1 MLTNQPSTR
10 INLKRLGDKL
20 PDLIGYFLPLVSGE
34 SPLCISGND
43 DRKVVAHFSPTG
55 LWNSRT
61 FPTLQSDTCDTWTLQ
76 RGIFS
81 GKDSYKNH
89 CYYYV
94 INFESEFST
103 KSNLI
108 IPFCRQS

>member
-94 INFESEFST
+94 INFESEFYT
-103 KSNLI
+103 KSN
-108 IPFCRQS
+108 